1 MAGKHALI
9 PKQLSEYDLRLLRIF
24 KVVVECGG
32 FAAAESVLNIT
43 RSTISV
49 HMSNLESR
57 MKVKLASRGRGGFS
71 LTEEGRTVYE
81 AMLVLFQ
88 SLNDFALIV
97 RTLDSELEG
106 EIAIL
111 CSDQVALTRQLRL
124 AEVIAYMQDE
134 APNLQPAIN
143 AETIPNIEQAIL
155 NGGAHVGII
164 PEYRHIDG
172 IHYQQCYT
180 EPYFLCIGANHPL
193 FQRPDAEITDKDIF
207 NCQTVHP
214 GVDVNLSGIEQFRT
228 MKLAARAYQ
237 FDTRTPL
244 ILSGKYLGFFPLSY
258 IQGFLDRGEVRLLQ
272 PEQRFY
278 SVDHVVVTRDSV
290 KLDPKVALF
299 QKAFAH
305 VHATQATAT

>member
-1 MAGKHALI
+1 V
-9 PKQLSEYDLRLLRIF
+9 SEYDLRLLRIF

-49 HMSNLESR
+49 HMSNLEGR
-57 MKVKLASRGRGGFS
+57 MKVRLASRGRGGFS

-81 AMLVLFQ
+81 AMLVMFQ
-88 SLNDFALIV
+88 SLNEFAVLV
-97 RTLDSELEG
+97 RNLDSELEG

-111 CSDQVALTRQLRL
+111 CSDQVALTRQLKL
-124 AEVIAYMQDE
+124 PEVIAHLQDQ

-155 NGGAHVGII
+155 NGEAHVGVI

-172 IHYQQCYT
+172 LDYHPCYT
-180 EPYFLCIGANHPL
+180 EPYYLCVGDKHPL
-193 FQRPDAEITDKDIF
+193 FGKADSEITDEELF
-207 NCQTVHP
+207 NSQTVHP

-258 IQGFLDRGEVRLLQ
+258 IQGFLDRNEVRLLQ
-272 PEQRFY
+272 PDIRFY
-278 SVDHVVVTRDSV
+278 AVDHVVVTKASV
-290 KLDPKVALF
+290 KKEPKVELF
-299 QKAFAH
+299 LKAFTE
-305 VHATQATAT
+305 VHAK

>member
-1 MAGKHALI
+1 MTTKHALI
-9 PKQLSEYDLRLLRIF
+9 PRPVSEYDLRLLRIF

-57 MKVKLASRGRGGFS
+57 MQLKLASRGRGGFS

-81 AMLVLFQ
+81 GLLVLFQ
-88 SLNDFALIV
+88 SLNDFALLV
-97 RTLDSELEG
+97 QNLDNELDG

-124 AEVIAYMQDE
+124 AEVIAYLQDN

-143 AETIPNIEQAIL
+143 ADTIPNIERAIL
-155 NGGAHVGII
+155 KGEAQIGII

-172 IHYQQCYT
+172 LNYQQCYT
-180 EPYFLCIGANHPL
+180 EPYYLCVGQRHPL
-193 FQRPDAEITDKDIF
+193 FDQDDSLIDDTDILGS
-207 NCQTVHP
+207 QTVHP

-228 MKLAARAYQ
+228 MNLAARAYQ

-272 PEQRFY
+272 PDRRYY
-278 SVDHVVVTRDSV
+278 SVDHVIVTRNTGKS
-290 KLDPKVALF
+290 DPKVELF
-299 QKAFAH
+299 LKAFAQ
-305 VHATQATAT
+305 VQGAS